1 MRGAAGAGPCHARV
15 AAASGRILRRQQ
27 VAGPDARLGRQKAP
41 LRRSEGRRAQRGAA
55 ETGGAKAA
63 TRGAGQRGWGS
74 RAPPQARPGRG
85 CSASRCPTLDGP
97 PGAGP
102 SSAREAVVATAREGL
117 RLLVAPQ
124 EGEQA
129 GAGPQR
135 ARLCQPRP
143 LAEDGG
149 RVRARR
155 LGLRPPVT
163 VGLAGG
169 DVARRSEL
177 TY

>member
-1 MRGAAGAGPCHARV
+1 M
-15 AAASGRILRRQQ
+15 
-27 VAGPDARLGRQKAP
+27 
-41 LRRSEGRRAQRGAA
+41 
-55 ETGGAKAA
+55 
-63 TRGAGQRGWGS
+63 
-74 RAPPQARPGRG
+74 
-85 CSASRCPTLDGP
+85 
-97 PGAGP
+97 
-102 SSAREAVVATAREGL
+102 ATAREGL
-117 RLLVAPQ
+117 RLLVAPR

-129 GAGPQR
+129 RAGPQR

-143 LAEDGG
+143 LAEDWG